1 MSRVNRA
8 AEEEMGPKKKGS
20 KKKKDSGGPNLK
32 AAKAADVISLPTIPT
47 SKTLTLM
54 NCVGT
59 GNTKT
64 LTRMVYH
71 YDHGKELMTKDSNH
85 STPLHVA
92 AKKGD
97 ADTVERLLSFSGD
110 FPLDLNGVEIAKV
123 GGYAPIHHVCAGGYV
138 RALELLLRAGA
149 NPNLQTNSSLGE
161 TPLHICV
168 KKGEVSLGCAKMLL
182 ANGAK
187 ANAIDKFGN
196 NASFWAQ
203 SSGNMLMAREL
214 GLPAAAGASADD
226 YISMMM
232 SRIPGFKAPS
242 GDKKK
247 GGKKKGGKK
256 KK

>member
-1 MSRVNRA
+1 
-8 AEEEMGPKKKGS
+8 MGPKKKS
-20 KKKKDSGGPNLK
+20 AKKKKGASGPSLK
-32 AAKAADVISLPTIPT
+32 DAKAADVIGLPTIPT
-47 SKTLTLM
+47 AKTLTLL

-59 GNTKT
+59 GDTKT

-71 YDHGKELMTKDSNH
+71 YDHGKELMTMDANH
-85 STPLHVA
+85 STPLHMA

-97 ADTVERLLSFSGD
+97 RDTVERLLSFSGD
-110 FPLDLNGVEIAKV
+110 FPMNLNGVEIAKV
-123 GGYAPIHHVCAGGYV
+123 GGYAPIHHACAGGHV
-138 RALELLLRAGA
+138 RVLELLLRAGA
-149 NPNLQTNSSLGE
+149 NPNIQTNSSLGE

-168 KKGEVSLGCAKMLL
+168 KKGEISLGCAKLLL
-182 ANGAK
+182 AGGAK

-203 SSGNMLMAREL
+203 SSGNMQMAREL

-226 YISMMM
+226 YINMMM
-232 SRIPGFKAPS
+232 SRIPGFHAPS

-247 GGKKKGGKK
+247 GTKKGGGKK